1 MEMRETTQISLL
13 TNHSP
18 RFKPGAMEMRETT
31 AKPFQ
36 RFKKQELKN

>member
-1 MEMRETTQISLL
+1 MDKSIQLSLL

-36 RFKKQELKN
+36 RFKKQEFKN